1 VKLIEKDLDLE
12 EEFEEFEYS
21 FEQEEVVNI

>member
-12 EEFEEFEYS
+12 EEFEEFECS
-21 FEQEEVVNI
+21 FQQDEVLNI